1 MSITTRPK
9 ISKSMLKT
17 ELPLQILLIGLGL
30 IISTPIFIAL
40 FTSFKLPQNVISYP
54 PRLIPEEWTVENYF
68 SAWDSNRDA
77 GYSERNDVLGFLL
90 NNFATGF
97 GRFLINS
104 FVQTSL
110 ITIGQVVFS
119 VLAAYAFAVLDFPGR
134 NALFYLIIGSLMVP
148 FELTFIPNF
157 QLVSNW
163 GWSNTYQGLA
173 VPFLA
178 SAFGVFMLRQF
189 FLTIPKELHDAAR
202 IDGASNWRYLWQVM
216 VPLSKGAI
224 GAFAI
229 FSFLSAYNQYLWPLV
244 ITNEVNMRTTQ
255 IGIRFFMVNL
265 ERGADWGAV
274 MAATVI
280 VSAPTLIA
288 FLVAQK
294 QLVKGIAMTGLKG

>member
-1 MSITTRPK
+1 VAATTKTRK
-9 ISKSMLKT
+9 LKSYLGS
-17 ELPLQILLIGLGL
+17 ELVLQILLIGLGL
-30 IISTPIFIAL
+30 IISIPIFIAL
-40 FTSFKLPQNVISYP
+40 FTSFKNPREVVTYP
-54 PRLIPEEWTVENYF
+54 PRIFPKQWAVQNFVT
-68 SAWDSNRDA
+68 AWDSNRKVEPDRT
-77 GYSERNDVLGFLL
+77 GIEGFIV
-90 NNFATGF
+90 NNFRTGF

-104 FVQTSL
+104 FIQTSL

-119 VLAAYAFAVLDFPGR
+119 VLAAYAFAVLVFPGR
-134 NALFYLIIGSLMVP
+134 NALFFVILGSLMIP

-157 QLVSNW
+157 QLISSLDW
-163 GWSNTYQGLA
+163 ANTYQGLA

-189 FLTIPKELHDAAR
+189 FLTVPRELHDAAR

-229 FSFLSAYNQYLWPLV
+229 FAFLSAYNQYLWPL
-244 ITNEVNMRTTQ
+244 IMTNDIDMRTTQ
-255 IGIRFFMVNL
+255 IGIRFFMTNV

-274 MAATVI
+274 MAATII

-294 QLVKGIAMTGLKG
+294 QLVKGIAMSGLKG